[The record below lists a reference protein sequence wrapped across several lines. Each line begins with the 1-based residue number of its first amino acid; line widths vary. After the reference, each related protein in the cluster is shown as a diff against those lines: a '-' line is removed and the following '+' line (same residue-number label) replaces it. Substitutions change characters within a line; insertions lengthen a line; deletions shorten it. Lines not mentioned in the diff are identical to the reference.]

1 MIHSKETT
9 MTKKQTAIIL
19 FIMAAILSMT
29 YFLNK
34 ADNKNTSAP
43 ANESQLKKENA
54 SADTSQKNDF
64 PPKVTLVEAIESYQ
78 QEHPDTDISSI
89 ELEQSFNK
97 WFYTIEGLDDEK
109 EYELRVDAHSQKT
122 SKKQVKK
129 LDRDEK
135 NGIKRNESKIDTSK
149 LVALTE
155 IGKVATE
162 NAAGEITELSLE
174 KELSHTYWTVKVE
187 EGLNET
193 EVKIDAF
200 SKDVL
205 EIEQDD

>member
-1 MIHSKETT
+1 

-19 FIMAAILSMT
+19 LIMAAILSMT

-34 ADNKNTSAP
+34 SDNKNNSAP
-43 ANESQLKKENA
+43 ANESQLKEEYSN
-54 SADTSQKNDF
+54 ADTSQKNDF
-64 PPKVTLVEAIESYQ
+64 PPKITLAKAIESYQ
-78 QEHPDTDISSI
+78 QEYPDTDIDSI

-97 WFYTIEGLDDEK
+97 WFYTIEGFDDKK
-109 EYELRVDAHSQKT
+109 EYELRVNAHSQKT
-122 SKKQVKK
+122 SKKHVKK

-135 NGIKRNESKIDTSK
+135 NSNKHNDSKIDTSK

-174 KELSHTYWTVKVE
+174 KELSHTYWKVKVE

-205 EIEQDD
+205 EIEQDN